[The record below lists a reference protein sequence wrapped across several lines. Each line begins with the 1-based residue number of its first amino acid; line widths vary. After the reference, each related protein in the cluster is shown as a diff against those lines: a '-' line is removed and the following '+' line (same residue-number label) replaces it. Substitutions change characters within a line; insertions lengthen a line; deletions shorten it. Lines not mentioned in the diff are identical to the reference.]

1 MIQLIHTTPN
11 NIAAFRAVGEVTKED
26 FKTIVLPEVKRLI
39 EDIDHINFLL
49 VLDTDLENFTI
60 GAWAQDAMLGL
71 KNIGKWHRAAIVTD
85 SESIISFTNGFSYL
99 VPGEF
104 KGFHKK
110 EYDQAINWVSE
121 EFLLE

>member
-26 FKTIVLPEVKRLI
+26 FKTIVLPQVELLI
-39 EDIDHINFLL
+39 KQIDRINFLL
-49 VLDTDLENFTI
+49 VLDTDLENFKI

-85 SESIISFTNGFSYL
+85 SDTIISFTDGFSYL

-104 KGFHKK
+104 KGFRKK
-110 EYDQAINWVSE
+110 EYDHAINWVSE